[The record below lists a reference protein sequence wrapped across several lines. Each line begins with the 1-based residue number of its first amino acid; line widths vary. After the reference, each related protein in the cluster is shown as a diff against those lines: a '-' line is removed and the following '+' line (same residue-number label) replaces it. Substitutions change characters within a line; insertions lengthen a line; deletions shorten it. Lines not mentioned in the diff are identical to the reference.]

1 LRAIALGL
9 GVLVV
14 ACRSAQPPLEVVAQL
29 DLARY
34 MGTWYEIAS
43 YPQRFQHGCVATQA
57 RYALRDDGR
66 IAVVNECRDG
76 SFDGALRRADGVA
89 WIADPEESPA
99 KLKVQFFWPFHGDYW
114 IIELGPSYEYAVIGH
129 PSREYLWI
137 LSRTPHLDADL
148 YAQLL
153 ERIEAHGYALD
164 RLQQT
169 PQPPRGRRL
178 D

>member
-1 LRAIALGL
+1 MRRGRAIALAL
-9 GVLVV
+9 GVLVA

-34 MGTWYEIAS
+34 MGTWHEIAS
-43 YPQRFQHGCVATQA
+43 YPQRFQRGCVATQA

-66 IAVVNECRDG
+66 IDVANECRDG
-76 SFDGALRRADGVA
+76 SLEGALRRAEGIA
-89 WIADPEESPA
+89 WIADPGDSPA
-99 KLKVQFFWPFHGDYW
+99 KLKVQFFWPFRGDYW

-137 LSRTPHLDADL
+137 LARTPQLDAAI

-153 ERIEAHGYALD
+153 ERITAHGYSLD
-164 RLQQT
+164 RLQRT
-169 PQPPRGRRL
+169 PQPPAH
-178 D
+178 